1 MRALRC
7 RKSAASPWWL
17 QELFFSAREISSR
30 QKCGTARK
38 EYVMR
43 FVGTNHQDHRRE
55 TDTDSQSSAR
65 ARLMSERGACSP
77 RTSVAFS
84 ALSAVNWLRGNAC
97 RLVARSTVRWIT
109 KGRQN
114 PGASTHTRTS
124 WASAQ
129 RIEDR

>member
-65 ARLMSERGACSP
+65 ARLMSERGARAP
-77 RTSVAFS
+77 RTRGERACPSSPSVGFS
-84 ALSAVNWLRGNAC
+84 ALPAGNWLRGKCLPAC
-97 RLVARSTVRWIT
+97 RAKHGQVDHKR
-109 KGRQN
+109 
-114 PGASTHTRTS
+114 P
-124 WASAQ
+124 
-129 RIEDR
+129 